1 MAALALGASLV
12 LALAAPLAAQAG
24 PLLSG
29 YGGPGQGNQA
39 ILGSTLIGGPG
50 GGSGSSGGGPEAGAA
65 ATAPAQATSGIG
77 TAQAGA
83 TRTRGAGSSSR
94 GGHGAGG
101 AAIAGARAAQTTLA
115 GELGDRSYRGYENAG
130 SSSALGLSGADIAYI
145 VLAAAALVV
154 TGLLTRRLAGAKA
167 AKGHS

>member
-65 ATAPAQATSGIG
+65 ATAPAQATSGTG

-83 TRTRGAGSSSR
+83 TRTRGASSSSR
-94 GGHGAGG
+94 GAGG
-101 AAIAGARAAQTTLA
+101 AAIAGARAAQPTLA

-130 SSSALGLSGADIAYI
+130 SSSALGLTGADIAYI